1 MMKIFSTLFILFL
14 LTFPEISFS
23 KDKVYY
29 AGLSFIG
36 NHSDN
41 QKSYPYSYKL
51 AEVKNEEGIPL
62 LEKILVEKVRGVQ
75 RDDLDFII
83 NDLGDYKSGDSVSIA
98 LAIDWENVAIEQIG
112 GLYKLVLDLHA
123 QVLIFDYGKQKV
135 VGSYPIAVQLRDVS
149 PEYPFTEKIESLFKT
164 LFYGNDKNI
173 NILDVFSSRIQT
185 VSIKRSYGQY
195 LRVTEVNIEDKARPF
210 FPDDHS
216 DFERAFS
223 GLLAQSFGKFLS
235 TNQDVSMLPF
245 SRGEA
250 LGNKMAMRF
259 ANGDI
264 FNLEIPS
271 TDFGIKLTL
280 RGFKKGSVGKTSS
293 KEAFAYGSYMRIKLE
308 QPDFGK
314 VYFDRP
320 IRNVAVKEVPVTQT
334 DVDDWAAFQESL
346 FALFDTF
353 SKEITDTD
361 KKWAQ
366 KTTGSK
372 KNDIKLVLK
381 EFDQF
386 KKILDKCR

>member
-1 MMKIFSTLFILFL
+1 MKFFSALLLAFL
-14 LTFPEISFS
+14 LTFPEISFA

-36 NHSDN
+36 NHADN
-41 QKSYPYSYKL
+41 QKSYPYSYRL
-51 AEVKNEEGIPL
+51 AEAKNEKGIPVLEQL
-62 LEKILVEKVRGVQ
+62 LVDRVKQVQ
-75 RDDLDFII
+75 RSDLDFII
-83 NDLGDYKSGDSVSIA
+83 NDLGNYQSGDSVSIA
-98 LAIDWENVAIEQIG
+98 LAIDWENVATEQIG
-112 GLYKLVLDLHA
+112 GLYKLVLDIHA

-135 VGSYPIAVQLRDVS
+135 VGSYPIAVQIRDVS
-149 PEYPFTEKIESLFKT
+149 QNQPTDEKIEGLFKT
-164 LFYGNDKNI
+164 LFYGNDKNV
-173 NILDVFSSRIQT
+173 NILDVFSARIQT
-185 VSIKRSYGQY
+185 VSIKKSYGQY
-195 LRVTEVNIEDKARPF
+195 LRVTGVNIDDKARPF
-210 FPDDHS
+210 FPDDGL
-216 DFERAFS
+216 DFERSFS

-235 TNQDVSMLPF
+235 TNQGVSMLPY
-245 SRGEA
+245 SKGEA

-271 TDFGIKLTL
+271 TDFGINLTL
-280 RGFKKGSVGKTSS
+280 RGFKKGSVGKTNS

-314 VYFDRP
+314 VYFDKP
-320 IRNVAVKEVPVTQT
+320 IRNVAVKEVPITQT
-334 DVDDWAAFQESL
+334 EVDDWAAFQESL
-346 FALFDTF
+346 FALFDKF
-353 SKEITDTD
+353 SKEINDTD

-372 KNDIKLVLK
+372 KNDVKLVLK